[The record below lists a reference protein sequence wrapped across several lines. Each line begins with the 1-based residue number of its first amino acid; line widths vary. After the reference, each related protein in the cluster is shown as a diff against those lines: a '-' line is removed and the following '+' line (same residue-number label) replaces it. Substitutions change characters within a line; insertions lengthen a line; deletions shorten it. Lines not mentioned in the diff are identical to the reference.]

1 MSTDERLHARR
12 RSELSP
18 LIGHQAVETWMGED
32 HLTLRDLWPGT
43 PQCSIV
49 GINPSPPSVVR
60 GHYYQGPVGRR
71 QMSRLCEVGLFP
83 FPDDGDSFDDAAVA
97 HGIGFTDI
105 VKRPS
110 VGEKDLRPEEL
121 EYGRPLLLAKLQ
133 AAAIPLIIC
142 VFRHPVKALIGTY
155 GTPGFQTQTTDWG
168 AQIFRMPSPYAPI
181 EEVATTMG
189 ELRSYL
195 NSRSQH

>member
-1 MSTDERLHARR
+1 MSSDGSLRNSIRAE
-12 RSELSP
+12 ELP
-18 LIGHQAVETWMGED
+18 LIGHQAVETWMGAQY
-32 HLTLRDLWPGT
+32 LTLRDLWPDN
-43 PQCSIV
+43 PKCSIV
-49 GINPSPPSVVR
+49 GINPSPPSVAR

-71 QMSRLCEVGLFP
+71 QMTRLCEAGLFP
-83 FPDDGDSFDDAAVA
+83 FPTDGNSFDDAAFA

-121 EYGRPLLLAKLQ
+121 AYGRPLLFAKLQ

-155 GTPGFQTQTTDWG
+155 GTPGFQTERTDWG
-168 AQIFRMPSPYAPI
+168 AEIFRMPSPYAPVEQVETI
-181 EEVATTMG
+181 MG
-189 ELRSYL
+189 QLRAWL
-195 NSRSQH
+195 AGQT